1 METIGCMELLTNSFV
16 IVLLLISTVNATTIN
31 NQVFDDNKRQVSY
44 FSSSPYGLTQCLK
57 LCSLDG
63 RCVSI
68 NYRPG
73 SYTCEMVETN
83 VNAAPDQT
91 GWLFTSDLSLVAG
104 TLGSCKDVTLQEY
117 DVCVLLKSGS
127 NSLVTKYI
135 RLVGG
140 SSNKEGRVEI
150 LYNGNWGTICDDGFG
165 TPDATVVC
173 NQLGYSGGEAYS
185 RAYFGEG
192 TGPVWMEE
200 LDCTGSECNL
210 ADCPFP
216 GWGNVN
222 CNHREDA
229 GVKCT

>member
-1 METIGCMELLTNSFV
+1 
-16 IVLLLISTVNATTIN
+16 
-31 NQVFDDNKRQVSY
+31 
-44 FSSSPYGLTQCLK
+44 
-57 LCSLDG
+57 
-63 RCVSI
+63 
-68 NYRPG
+68 
-73 SYTCEMVETN
+73 MVETN

-127 NSLVTKYI
+127 NSLVTKYCPEPPSVPNGYVTPGHRTIGDTAAVTCGSCFSYSGQGSTCLASGQWSSVNTQCTSQYDI